1 MQENLSRALLAI
13 AAMAT
18 GFFGAAAGGA
28 AQEVKIT
35 FGMPGVPPAFV
46 SVLQYTARDAGFFKK
61 YGLDVT
67 LREFDSGAAAARAV
81 QSGDIDLSLSPT
93 PVIINMIS
101 NAGVNMVTIY
111 GMENND
117 YVLATTDPAIK
128 SCADV
133 KGQGVGV
140 DSINGARS
148 VALHEML
155 APCGLKGSDVQEI
168 PLSTN
173 AGAAMVAGQLKV
185 AVLHLD
191 DVPVVEE
198 QMKKP
203 LGFITSSKE
212 VNPVNHYM
220 VLVALRD
227 TVAKKRDALVRL
239 VAADIDAT
247 RFIKDP
253 KNRDRVSVMAAPS
266 GRSPSV
272 AKAAIEKYLAM
283 GFWPDGNAGL
293 TQRNLDE
300 VVDIQKKT
308 GGIKPGATA
317 VTYDKLADPSIWT
330 DAMAMVEAK
339 DGK

>member
-1 MQENLSRALLAI
+1 MQKNLSRALLTI
-13 AAMAT
+13 GSVVT
-18 GFFGAAAGGA
+18 GAFGAPSGAAA
-28 AQEVKIT
+28 QDIKVT

-93 PVIINMIS
+93 PVIVNMIS
-101 NAGVNMVTIY
+101 NAGVNMVAIY

-155 APCGLKGSDVQEI
+155 APCGLKGGDVQEI

-173 AGAAMVAGQLKV
+173 AGAAMVAGQLKI

-198 QMKKP
+198 QMKTK
-203 LGFITSSKE
+203 LSFITSSKE

-247 RFIKDP
+247 QFIKDP
-253 KNRDRVSVMAAPS
+253 KNWDKVSVMAAPS

-283 GFWPDGNAGL
+283 DFWPVGSAGL

-317 VTYDKLADPSIWT
+317 VTYDKLVDPSIWT
-330 DAMAMVEAK
+330 DAMAMVDAK